1 MKIIDYE
8 KVKRVGANDVLLLDG
23 ENGTKTILASDLAVA
38 LIDLLRSEDFISGL
52 TMTDLTATE
61 GLSAENMLLVGTEDG
76 NKAIPADALAKGLIT
91 LLSSEEFISGLAMAD
106 LSAINTIPATDRL
119 LVGTNAG
126 NKVITAA
133 NLAKSLVA
141 ALSSDDFISGLTMSE
156 LTDVTTLSADN
167 NILVGTADGNRA
179 MTASNLAKAVVS
191 LLSAGD
197 FIAGV
202 KMADIPQV
210 SVISAADRLLV
221 GTAAGNK
228 AINASDAFFSMLDTF
243 IAPEQRRMTFRGKNL
258 GGAVT
263 TAQKA
268 AIRDGSFKGLFL
280 GDYWVINNV
289 TWRIADFDYWVNCGD
304 TAAPPHHLVIV
315 PDTALYNHVMNDTH
329 TTEGGYTGSKM
340 RIEGLNA
347 AKTTIVAAFGDM
359 VLTHRENLVNSV
371 ADGRPSGCPWTD
383 SSVEIMSEI
392 MVYGCHHF
400 APTSDGTIV
409 PGNWTISNSQ
419 LALMAVCPRFIKTR
433 QDYWLRDVVS
443 AASFALVYWNG
454 SSNYYGAAYSYGVRP
469 AFPVG

>member
-1 MKIIDYE
+1 
-8 KVKRVGANDVLLLDG
+8 
-23 ENGTKTILASDLAVA
+23 
-38 LIDLLRSEDFISGL
+38 
-52 TMTDLTATE
+52 
-61 GLSAENMLLVGTEDG
+61 
-76 NKAIPADALAKGLIT
+76 
-91 LLSSEEFISGLAMAD
+91 
-106 LSAINTIPATDRL
+106 
-119 LVGTNAG
+119 
-126 NKVITAA
+126 
-133 NLAKSLVA
+133 
-141 ALSSDDFISGLTMSE
+141 
-156 LTDVTTLSADN
+156 
-167 NILVGTADGNRA
+167 
-179 MTASNLAKAVVS
+179 
-191 LLSAGD
+191 
-197 FIAGV
+197 
-202 KMADIPQV
+202 
-210 SVISAADRLLV
+210 
-221 GTAAGNK
+221 
-228 AINASDAFFSMLDTF
+228 MLDTF

-263 TAQKA
+263 AAQKA

-304 TAAPPHHLVIV
+304 TGVPPHHLVIV
-315 PDTALYNHVMNDTH
+315 PDTVLYNHVMNDAH

-347 AKTTIVAAFGDM
+347 AKTTIAAAFGDM

-433 QDYWLRDVVS
+433 QTYWLRDVVS
-443 AASFALVYWNG
+443 AAYFAVVDWYG
-454 SSNYYGAAYSYGVRP
+454 ASYYYGAAYSVGVRP
-469 AFPVG
+469 VFPVG

>member
-1 MKIIDYE
+1 M
-8 KVKRVGANDVLLLDG
+8 
-23 ENGTKTILASDLAVA
+23 
-38 LIDLLRSEDFISGL
+38 
-52 TMTDLTATE
+52 
-61 GLSAENMLLVGTEDG
+61 
-76 NKAIPADALAKGLIT
+76 
-91 LLSSEEFISGLAMAD
+91 
-106 LSAINTIPATDRL
+106 
-119 LVGTNAG
+119 
-126 NKVITAA
+126 
-133 NLAKSLVA
+133 
-141 ALSSDDFISGLTMSE
+141 SSDDFISGLTMSE

-202 KMADIPQV
+202 KMADISQV

-443 AASFALVYWNG
+443 AAYFALVHWG
-454 SSNYYGAAYSYGVRP
+454 GASSYGGAAGSLGVRP

>member
-38 LIDLLRSEDFISGL
+38 LIDLLSSEDFISGL
-52 TMTDLTATE
+52 DMGVLTAAE
-61 GLSAENMLLVGTEDG
+61 GLPAENMLLVGTEDG
-76 NKAIPADALAKGLIT
+76 NKAIPADALAKGLIA
-91 LLSSEEFISGLAMAD
+91 LLSSEEFISGLTMAD

-119 LVGTNAG
+119 LVGTDAG

-141 ALSSDDFISGLTMSE
+141 ALSANDFISGLTMSE
-156 LTDVTTLSADN
+156 LTEITTLSADN
-167 NILVGTADGNRA
+167 DILVGTADGNRA

-221 GTAAGNK
+221 GTTAGNK

-263 TAQKA
+263 AAQKA

-304 TAAPPHHLVIV
+304 TGVPPHHLVIV
-315 PDTALYNHVMNDTH
+315 PDTVLYNHVMNDTH

-347 AKTTIVAAFGDM
+347 AKTTIAAAFGDM

-433 QDYWLRDVVS
+433 QTYWLRDVVS
-443 AASFALVYWNG
+443 AADFADVHWVG
-454 SSNYYGAAYSYGVRP
+454 DSVCYGAALSLGVRP

>member
-133 NLAKSLVA
+133 
-141 ALSSDDFISGLTMSE
+141 
-156 LTDVTTLSADN
+156 
-167 NILVGTADGNRA
+167 
-179 MTASNLAKAVVS
+179 NLAKAVVS

-443 AASFALVYWNG
+443 AAHFAYVTWFGNSDYL
-454 SSNYYGAAYSYGVRP
+454 GAAVSVGVRP

>member
-38 LIDLLRSEDFISGL
+38 LIDLLSSEDFISGL
-52 TMTDLTATE
+52 DMGILTAAE
-61 GLSAENMLLVGTEDG
+61 GLPAENMLLVGTEDG
-76 NKAIPADALAKGLIT
+76 NKAIPADALAKGLIA
-91 LLSSEEFISGLAMAD
+91 LLSSEEFISGLTMAD

-133 NLAKSLVA
+133 
-141 ALSSDDFISGLTMSE
+141 
-156 LTDVTTLSADN
+156 
-167 NILVGTADGNRA
+167 
-179 MTASNLAKAVVS
+179 NLAKAVVS

-243 IAPEQRRMTFRGKNL
+243 IAPEQRRMIFRGKNL

-263 TAQKA
+263 AAQKA

-304 TAAPPHHLVIV
+304 TGVPPHHLVIV
-315 PDTALYNHVMNDTH
+315 PDTVLYNHVMNDTH

-347 AKTTIVAAFGDM
+347 AKTTIAAAFGDM

-433 QDYWLRDVVS
+433 QNYWLRDVVS
-443 AASFALVYWNG
+443 AAYFANVDWGGYSVCG
-454 SSNYYGAAYSYGVRP
+454 GAAGSYGVRP

>member
-38 LIDLLRSEDFISGL
+38 LIDLLSSEDFISGL
-52 TMTDLTATE
+52 DMGILTAAE
-61 GLSAENMLLVGTEDG
+61 GLPAENMLLVGTEDG
-76 NKAIPADALAKGLIT
+76 NKAIPADALAKGLIA
-91 LLSSEEFISGLAMAD
+91 LLSSEEFISGLTMAD

-133 NLAKSLVA
+133 
-141 ALSSDDFISGLTMSE
+141 
-156 LTDVTTLSADN
+156 
-167 NILVGTADGNRA
+167 
-179 MTASNLAKAVVS
+179 NLAKAVVS

-243 IAPEQRRMTFRGKNL
+243 IAPEQRRMIFRGKNL

-263 TAQKA
+263 AAQKA

-347 AKTTIVAAFGDM
+347 AKTTIAAAFGDM

-433 QDYWLRDVVS
+433 QNYWLRDVVS
-443 AASFALVYWNG
+443 AAYFANVDWGGYSVCG
-454 SSNYYGAAYSYGVRP
+454 GAAGSYGVRP

>member
-38 LIDLLRSEDFISGL
+38 LIDLLSSEDFISGL
-52 TMTDLTATE
+52 DMGILTAAE
-61 GLSAENMLLVGTEDG
+61 GLPAENMLLVGTEDG
-76 NKAIPADALAKGLIT
+76 NKAIPADALAKGLIA
-91 LLSSEEFISGLAMAD
+91 LLSSEEFISGLTMAD

-133 NLAKSLVA
+133 
-141 ALSSDDFISGLTMSE
+141 
-156 LTDVTTLSADN
+156 
-167 NILVGTADGNRA
+167 
-179 MTASNLAKAVVS
+179 NLAKAVVS

-243 IAPEQRRMTFRGKNL
+243 IAPEQRRMIFRGKNL

-263 TAQKA
+263 AAQKA

-304 TAAPPHHLVIV
+304 TGVPPHHLVIV
-315 PDTALYNHVMNDTH
+315 PDTVLYNHVMNDTH

-347 AKTTIVAAFGDM
+347 AKTTIAAAFGDM

-433 QDYWLRDVVS
+433 QNYWLRDVVS
-443 AASFALVYWNG
+443 AAYFALVLWAG
-454 SSNYYGAAYSYGVRP
+454 DSSYDGAAYL
-469 AFPVG
+469 

>member
-1 MKIIDYE
+1 M
-8 KVKRVGANDVLLLDG
+8 
-23 ENGTKTILASDLAVA
+23 AS
-38 LIDLLRSEDFISGL
+38 
-52 TMTDLTATE
+52 
-61 GLSAENMLLVGTEDG
+61 
-76 NKAIPADALAKGLIT
+76 
-91 LLSSEEFISGLAMAD
+91 
-106 LSAINTIPATDRL
+106 
-119 LVGTNAG
+119 
-126 NKVITAA
+126 
-133 NLAKSLVA
+133 
-141 ALSSDDFISGLTMSE
+141 
-156 LTDVTTLSADN
+156 
-167 NILVGTADGNRA
+167 
-179 MTASNLAKAVVS
+179 
-191 LLSAGD
+191 
-197 FIAGV
+197 
-202 KMADIPQV
+202 
-210 SVISAADRLLV
+210 
-221 GTAAGNK
+221 
-228 AINASDAFFSMLDTF
+228 INASDAFFSMLDTF
-243 IAPEQRRMTFRGKNL
+243 IAPEQRRMIFRGKNL

-263 TAQKA
+263 AAQKA

-315 PDTALYNHVMNDTH
+315 PDTVLYNHVMNDTR

-347 AKTTIVAAFGDM
+347 AKTTIAAAFGDM

-433 QDYWLRDVVS
+433 QNYWLRDVVS
-443 AASFALVYWNG
+443 AADFAYVHWHG
-454 SSNYYGAAYSYGVRP
+454 ASSYAGAAYSLGVRP

>member
-38 LIDLLRSEDFISGL
+38 LIDLLSSEDFISGL
-52 TMTDLTATE
+52 DMGILTAAE
-61 GLSAENMLLVGTEDG
+61 GLPAENMLLVGTEDG
-76 NKAIPADALAKGLIT
+76 NKAIPADTLAKGLIA
-91 LLSSEEFISGLAMAD
+91 LLSSEEFISGLTMAD

-133 NLAKSLVA
+133 
-141 ALSSDDFISGLTMSE
+141 
-156 LTDVTTLSADN
+156 
-167 NILVGTADGNRA
+167 
-179 MTASNLAKAVVS
+179 NLAKAVVS

-243 IAPEQRRMTFRGKNL
+243 IAPEQRRMIFRGKNL

-263 TAQKA
+263 AAQKA

-304 TAAPPHHLVIV
+304 TGVPPHHLVIV
-315 PDTALYNHVMNDTH
+315 PDTVLYNHVMNDTH

-347 AKTTIVAAFGDM
+347 AKTTIAAAFGDM

-433 QDYWLRDVVS
+433 QNYWLRDVVS
-443 AASFALVYWNG
+443 AAYFANVDWGGYSVCG
-454 SSNYYGAAYSYGVRP
+454 GAAGSYGVRP

>member
-133 NLAKSLVA
+133 
-141 ALSSDDFISGLTMSE
+141 
-156 LTDVTTLSADN
+156 
-167 NILVGTADGNRA
+167 
-179 MTASNLAKAVVS
+179 NLAKAVVS

-443 AASFALVYWNG
+443 AADFAFVHWFGNSCCG
-454 SSNYYGAAYSYGVRP
+454 GAAYSFGVRP